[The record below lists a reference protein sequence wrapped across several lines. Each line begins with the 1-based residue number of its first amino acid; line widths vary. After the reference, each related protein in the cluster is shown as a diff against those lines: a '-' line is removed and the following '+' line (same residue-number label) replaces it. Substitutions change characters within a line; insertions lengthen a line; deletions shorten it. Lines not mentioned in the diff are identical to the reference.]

1 MEAGSLCWDL
11 SPLRPFWDW
20 GVLPLCLGL
29 QRGGAC
35 VSNTKQVL
43 TDTVYSVE
51 TFRFWGNQ
59 VGDEGAQALAAA
71 LGDHQSLRWLR

>member
-1 MEAGSLCWDL
+1 M
-11 SPLRPFWDW
+11 
-20 GVLPLCLGL
+20 
-29 QRGGAC
+29 
-35 VSNTKQVL
+35 NTKQVL

-51 TFRFWGNQ
+51 PFRFWGNQ